1 MQQHCRNILLYHTSY
16 LDIYM
21 RKVYT
26 DVHTYHTYVSDVL
39 RFRLFHSNPGLALV
53 EENHD

>member
-1 MQQHCRNILLYHTSY
+1 
-16 LDIYM
+16 M

-39 RFRLFHSNPGLALV
+39 RFRLFHTNPGLALV